1 MRFALPFAAL
11 ALVTACGEPDYLQTP
26 VDPMPQPAP
35 AMAPAPAA
43 VPSAGGVPTPS
54 GISTSDLNS
63 ALYGSTVP
71 ATGAVQD
78 PATVPPVAPA
88 PVPAGAP
95 AGVYPSVAPLPPDT
109 PNPELIYGHKINT
122 PDAPSQAAADATSN
136 TGISDEQDFQAVSAR
151 ETIESDKARI
161 DANKAQYEQIQPTAL
176 PERTDE
182 ETAAVIQYVLTA
194 TNAKG
199 QSIYG
204 RRAVS
209 EEKYQKACQN
219 YITGVAAQ
227 AAFLKAG
234 GPDRDPKRLDPDGDG
249 YACDFDPTPFRAG
262 AGN

>member
-1 MRFALPFAAL
+1 MRRPEGSSMRFALPIAAL

-35 AMAPAPAA
+35 AMAPAA
-43 VPSAGGVPTPS
+43 VPSASAAPTPS
-54 GISTSDLNS
+54 GISSSDLNS
-63 ALYGSTVP
+63 ALYGTTAPVAGAP
-71 ATGAVQD
+71 AAAAV
-78 PATVPPVAPA
+78 AAPA

-122 PDAPSQAAADATSN
+122 PEAPSDPTVNA
-136 TGISDEQDFQAVSAR
+136 GISDEQDFQAVSSR

-161 DANKAQYEQIQPTAL
+161 EANAAQYEQIAPTAL

-182 ETAAVIQYVLTA
+182 ETAAVIQYVLSA

-204 RRAVS
+204 RRTVS
-209 EEKYQKACQN
+209 EEKYQKACQKF
-219 YITGVAAQ
+219 ITGVAAQ

-249 YACDFDPTPFRAG
+249 YACDFDPTPFRAA